1 MEKKIGLI
9 KKATAKKLY
18 SDGDVISVK
27 FKTGKH
33 FQLNLPAELSKYLK
47 LNKKSKLYCA
57 VVGGV
62 LQVVPHKIISIIPA
76 ATDDVE
82 SFIPQVE

>member
-33 FQLNLPAELSKYLK
+33 FQLNLPAELSKYLR

-57 VVGGV
+57 VVGGTIQIV
-62 LQVVPHKIISIIPA
+62 GHKILSTIPVATENPEEYIS
-76 ATDDVE
+76 
-82 SFIPQVE
+82 QVE